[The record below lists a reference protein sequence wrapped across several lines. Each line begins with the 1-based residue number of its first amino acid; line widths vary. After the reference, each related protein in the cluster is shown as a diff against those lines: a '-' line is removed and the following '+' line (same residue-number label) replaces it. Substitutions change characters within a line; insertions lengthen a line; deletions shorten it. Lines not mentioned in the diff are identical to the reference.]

1 LLAPA
6 DGHRRGEGGSRMK
19 KAIVVT
25 IILLGLL
32 GGAAMAVSPLLFRI
46 PVIGENVLMQVVAL
60 PTGEESPLDWSLTT
74 NPSFTVPQ
82 EGNIAKLSPSQVI
95 IEGELRAKNTSS
107 TREISFTFWSEAI
120 AIYGDALDAPPIFQT
135 ILSGK
140 SREYRSEGVE
150 DYFSD
155 IVLLQPGEE
164 VLLTLRIFTGA
175 EESAPFRGVL
185 FTIKP
190 IF

>member
-1 LLAPA
+1 
-6 DGHRRGEGGSRMK
+6 MK

-107 TREISFTFWSEAI
+107 TREISYLLERSHRHI
-120 AIYGDALDAPPIFQT
+120 RRCPRRSPH
-135 ILSGK
+135 LSN
-140 SREYRSEGVE
+140 
-150 DYFSD
+150 D
-155 IVLLQPGEE
+155 
-164 VLLTLRIFTGA
+164 TLW
-175 EESAPFRGVL
+175 
-185 FTIKP
+185 
-190 IF
+190 

>member
-1 LLAPA
+1 
-6 DGHRRGEGGSRMK
+6 MK
-19 KAIVVT
+19 KAVVVT

-46 PVIGENVLMQVVAL
+46 PVIGENVLMQVATL
-60 PTGEESPLDWSLTT
+60 PTREESPLDWSLMA
-74 NPSFTVPQ
+74 NPSFTIPQ
-82 EGNIAKLSPSQVI
+82 EGEAALLSPSQEI
-95 IEGELRAKNTSS
+95 IAGELRVKNTSS
-107 TREISFTFWSEAI
+107 REVSFTFWSEAI

-140 SREYRSEGVE
+140 AIEYRSRGAE

-155 IVLLQPGEE
+155 LVVLQAGEE
-164 VLLTLRIFTGA
+164 ITLTLQIFAGA

>member
-1 LLAPA
+1 
-6 DGHRRGEGGSRMK
+6 MK

-82 EGNIAKLSPSQVI
+82 EGNTALLSPSQEI
-95 IEGELRAKNTSS
+95 ITGELRVKNISS
-107 TREISFTFWSEAI
+107 REISFTFWSEA
-120 AIYGDALDAPPIFQT
+120 ATIYGDALDALPVFRT
-135 ILSGK
+135 VLTGK
-140 SREYRSEGVE
+140 AREYRSDGRE

-155 IVLLQPGEE
+155 IVVLQPGEE
-164 VLLTLRIFTGA
+164 ILLTLRIFTGA
-175 EESAPFRGVL
+175 EESAPFRGLL

-190 IF
+190 IN